1 MLSSF
6 TVRRRRVEIKRLGTN
21 ETIHILPIPLSVN
34 EDLKWRLFIFRGKFT
49 LFEGVVINT
58 HDVIFI
64 IYANMRARLPCGL
77 LGCIRG
83 MALYRSSGYIG
94 GKWKDC
100 ETKFPVYNPATGQ
113 EIGRVSDMGREDAE
127 EAVKQAY
134 DAFKV
139 WKNVTTKV

>member
-1 MLSSF
+1 
-6 TVRRRRVEIKRLGTN
+6 
-21 ETIHILPIPLSVN
+21 
-34 EDLKWRLFIFRGKFT
+34 
-49 LFEGVVINT
+49 
-58 HDVIFI
+58 
-64 IYANMRARLPCGL
+64 MRARLPCGL

-100 ETKFPVYNPATGQ
+100 ETKFPVYNSATGQ

-134 DAFKV
+134 DAFQV